1 MAVTDII
8 IAPATIYSAPVGE
21 ALPAIDTVQYGTAWG
36 GNWTNM
42 GYTLTPVSLQYDQ
55 ELFELEVEQLTNP
68 VKRLRTKE
76 TAMIETTLAE
86 ISGANLNLPLDG
98 TVTTVVAGS
107 GVRGK
112 TTVEAGGKTTITEK
126 TVGFEGLMKV
136 DGTINLPVR
145 IFFYKCTIQLNGK
158 LEFSKKA
165 AAGIPIQIKALADT
179 SKTVGKQILI
189 MQIATA
195 KATSE

>member
-8 IAPATIYSAPVGE
+8 IAPATIYSAPTGE

-36 GNWTNM
+36 GNWVNM

-98 TVTTVVAGS
+98 TVTTVVAGAS
-107 GVRGK
+107 IRGK
-112 TTVEAGGKTTITEK
+112 TTVEAGGKTAITEK
-126 TVGFEGLMKV
+126 AVGFEGLMKV
-136 DGTINLPVR
+136 DNTINLPVR
-145 IFFYKCTIQLNGK
+145 IFFYKATIQLNGK

-179 SKTVGKQILI
+179 SKVVGKQIMI

-195 KATSE
+195 KATNE

>member
-8 IAPATIYSAPVGE
+8 IAPATIYSAPTGE
-21 ALPAIDTVQYGTAWG
+21 ALPAIDTVGYGTAWG
-36 GNWTNM
+36 GNWVNM

-126 TVGFEGLMKV
+126 AVGFEGLMKV

-145 IFFYKCTIQLNGK
+145 IFFYKATIQLNGK

-179 SKTVGKQILI
+179 SKVVGKQILI

>member
-21 ALPAIDTVQYGTAWG
+21 ALPAIDTVQYGVAWG
-36 GNWTNM
+36 GNWVNM

-98 TVTTVVAGS
+98 TVTTVAAGAS
-107 GVRGK
+107 IRGK

-126 TVGFEGLMKV
+126 AVGFEGLMKV
-136 DGTINLPVR
+136 DNTISLPVR

-179 SKTVGKQILI
+179 SKVVGKQILI

-195 KATSE
+195 KATNE

>member
-21 ALPAIDTVQYGTAWG
+21 ALPAIDTVQYGVAWG
-36 GNWTNM
+36 GNWVNM

-98 TVTTVVAGS
+98 TVTTVAAS
-107 GVRGK
+107 ASIRGK

-126 TVGFEGLMKV
+126 AVGFEGLMKV
-136 DGTINLPVR
+136 DNTISLPVR

-179 SKTVGKQILI
+179 SKVVGKQILI

-195 KATSE
+195 KATNE